1 MLSFGMVGTWVYH
14 LYDKSQ
20 YSNRRTEVY
29 IKDST
34 AVAQG
39 VHDSLQKIYSQTIN
53 TLGIELDSSKMHA
66 GLLKGELGNKLM
78 EIRRLQSELT
88 TILKRKNFNQNDLL
102 LARQKKIELEMM
114 VTELQNQNTSIEE
127 EKQQIAAVL
136 EKVNVQVKNL
146 ETNNQQLDKENKI
159 LTEKV
164 NLASTFVASEVRL
177 SPVTLKN
184 DKEQETTSAKKTNKL
199 VVTFALQNNVN
210 EYDNAEVYVVITQ
223 PDGKLLTPDAWESSS
238 SIETHGEGKKRY
250 TRKIKFEYQK
260 GETKRLVF
268 SLNADDYQKGNY
280 NLQVYHNG
288 YMIGQANK
296 MLN

>member
-1 MLSFGMVGTWVYH
+1 M
-14 LYDKSQ
+14 
-20 YSNRRTEVY
+20 
-29 IKDST
+29 
-34 AVAQG
+34 
-39 VHDSLQKIYSQTIN
+39 
-53 TLGIELDSSKMHA
+53 
-66 GLLKGELGNKLM
+66 
-78 EIRRLQSELT
+78 
-88 TILKRKNFNQNDLL
+88 
-102 LARQKKIELEMM
+102 
-114 VTELQNQNTSIEE
+114 
-127 EKQQIAAVL
+127 
-136 EKVNVQVKNL
+136 
-146 ETNNQQLDKENKI
+146 
-159 LTEKV
+159 
-164 NLASTFVASEVRL
+164 
-177 SPVTLKN
+177 KN

-288 YMIGQANK
+288 YMIGQTIIA
-296 MLN
+296 LN